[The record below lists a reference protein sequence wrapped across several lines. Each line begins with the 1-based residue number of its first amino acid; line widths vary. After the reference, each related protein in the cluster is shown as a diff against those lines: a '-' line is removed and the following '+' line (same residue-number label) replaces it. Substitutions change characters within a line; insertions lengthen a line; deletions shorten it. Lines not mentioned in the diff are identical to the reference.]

1 MSTTY
6 HLRPVSDI
14 SPSPSPTAST
24 TPPGDHSP
32 HYKQPTTLRPSPAPA
47 ALPVRRR
54 PMSPSSLRGKFN
66 PFNFCSFLA
75 NVFFQSLT

>member
-1 MSTTY
+1 MSTATY

-32 HYKQPTTLRPSPAPA
+32 HYKQPRTSPTPA
-47 ALPVRRR
+47 ALPTRRR
-54 PMSPSSLRGKFN
+54 PMSPSSLRGVLTRL
-66 PFNFCSFLA
+66 PFFPRF
-75 NVFFQSLT
+75 